1 MSQTAGVSTQ
11 HGPRRRGA
19 LLPALVIVTVLVLL
33 FVLFTNIWTDKL
45 WYDSLGFPQ
54 VFGTTFWSRVGL
66 FAVFG
71 LLMAAAV
78 VGNTALAYRLRP
90 TTRSGPM
97 ASELLERYRETMETR
112 FVQVMIGLGVV
123 TALLAGVSAASELT
137 TFLAWRNATPFG
149 ERDPRFGLDVSF
161 YVFAYPWWRFVI
173 SFAATLFA
181 FSAIAAAVMHYVMGA
196 LRVAKNQRRRTSPK
210 AQAHL
215 SVLIGLTVLCF
226 AVSAFFDR
234 YAYQITTNRLLT
246 GLSYTDDH
254 ARVNASL
261 VVAVITALCAALFLA
276 NVWLR
281 RWLLPLAALALTVV
295 ASVLLTMIYPAG
307 VQGLEVNPNEPDK
320 ERPYIEQ
327 HIAATR
333 EAFGIDK
340 AEISNYAVTNNANPA
355 QLRTDADAL
364 PGIRLIDPAV
374 VAPTFEQLQQVRGYY
389 SFPSVLDVDRYQIDG
404 RETDTVVAA
413 RELNLN
419 GLQDKSWNN
428 IRTTYTHGYGLVAAY
443 GNQRDANGAPVWIDL
458 QQQVGDYEKRIYFG
472 EQHTDYSIV
481 GGVPGQGNPLEIDS
495 PNGGPG
501 GSETRTTY
509 DGKGGVPIG
518 NWFDRVLYATR
529 FADANILLS
538 NRVNAGSKIIY
549 NRTPQQRVQAAAPWL
564 QIDSNAYPTIVDG
577 RVVWVLDGYTTTNN
591 YPNSRS
597 ISWQQTIADSQTP
610 SGSQGRPDTQVNY
623 LRNSVK
629 ATVDAYD
636 GTVKLYAWDEADP
649 ILQTWRK
656 VFPGSVSDKSTIPPA
671 LLEHLRYP
679 DDQTKVQRQLLTRY
693 HVTDPFAWFQGND
706 LWVLPTD
713 PVSPGQQKE
722 RPYLLSIRLPG
733 QQQPVY
739 SQTSVFV
746 PNQRENLGAYLAVN
760 SEATSPDYG
769 KLQILRMTAAEV
781 RGPNQVY
788 NDIRA
793 NNQIADRLRAFQQS
807 SAAVIPGNLLSLP
820 LAGGVLYAQPY
831 YTQRGDSGPGSFPA
845 LQFVTVRFGEKTG
858 VGDTLQQALDQVFGA
873 AAPSTGERPGGSA
886 PPPAPG
892 QPQDLPAARQA
903 LQDADKAYAE
913 AGTALRAGDLAT
925 YQQKNE
931 EAAAAV
937 RRAAAAMGN

>member
-1 MSQTAGVSTQ
+1 MSQTAGVST
-11 HGPRRRGA
+11 HNGPRRRGA

-45 WYDSLGFPQ
+45 WFDSLGFPQ
-54 VFGTTFWSRVGL
+54 VFATTFWSRVGL

-149 ERDPRFGLDVSF
+149 EVDPRFGLDVSF

-181 FSAIAAAVMHYVMGA
+181 FSTIAAAVMHYVMGA
-196 LRVAKNQRRRTSPK
+196 LRVARNERRRTSPK

-246 GLSYTDDH
+246 GMSYTDDH

-276 NVWLR
+276 NIWLQ

-295 ASVLLTMIYPAG
+295 ASVLLTMLYPAG

-333 EAFGIDK
+333 DAYGIDN

-355 QLRTDADAL
+355 QLRADADAL

-413 RELNLN
+413 RELNLG
-419 GLQDKSWNN
+419 GLQDRSWNN

-481 GGVPGQGNPLEIDS
+481 GGPAGSTPLEIDS

-509 DGKGGVPIG
+509 TGKGGVPIG

-538 NRVNAGSKIIY
+538 RRVNPESKIIY
-549 NRTPQQRVQAAAPWL
+549 NRTPQERVQAAAPWL

-577 RVVWVLDGYTTTNN
+577 RVQWVLDGYTTTNN

-597 ISWQQTIADSQTP
+597 ISWQQTITDSQTP
-610 SGSQGRPDTQVNY
+610 TGTQGRPDTQINY

-656 VFPGSVSDKSTIPPA
+656 VFPGAVSDKSTIPPA

-679 DDQTKVQRQLLTRY
+679 DDQVKVQRQLLTRY

-713 PVSPGQQKE
+713 PVTPGAQKE

-733 QQQPVY
+733 QQQPTY

-769 KLQILRMTAAEV
+769 KLQILRMTATEV

-831 YTQRGDSGPGSFPA
+831 YTQRGDAGPGSFPA

-873 AAPSTGERPGGSA
+873 AGASTGEQPEGGA
-886 PPPAPG
+886 PPPPGPG

-903 LQDADKAYAE
+903 LQDADRAYAE
-913 AGTALRAGDLAT
+913 AGNALRSGDLAT

-937 RRAAAAMGN
+937 RRAASAMGN